1 MGREDGAIPA
11 MDDVEDDVLLRVCLG
26 EPERNVDTKL
36 KESLDSVPCA
46 GGHVGSLPLSRPS

>member
-26 EPERNVDTKL
+26 EPERNADTKL
-36 KESLDSVPCA
+36 EESLDSVPCV
-46 GGHVGSLPLSRPS
+46 GGHAGSLPLSRPS